1 MSNKRKLNQLGGRTL
16 QHRQGR
22 GRHREPGT
30 TIADLVAM
38 PGQVG
43 AKILAAGA
51 LGSAAMMVMQPGV
64 TSAAGGTPAPTGV
77 TSSTL
82 TADVSANQTQSN
94 GGGIPTNAVDL
105 LGIPASG
112 LSPLPQA
119 SPGNP
124 TGRVTVTVPF
134 STDGLGTPSVGI
146 QGSISP
152 ANTNNGSLFGLGPPN
167 SVGGAI
173 PFSLNSSTFSQSPT
187 ATQPTFSFT
196 KPSLNQ
202 ILATDPELSGL
213 INNLSKTQTPTFDLP
228 QLPTLQ
234 EIFPNA
240 VMGANSAN
248 SLTPGQETSLQQQIN
263 QAFGAPQGQDGALTP
278 QQLIDQAFSAFPA
291 QTGQQPAP
299 GQQLTPQQQFDQTFS
314 TLQAQNGQTP
324 ISDFG
329 SLLGTSSNLR
339 LSGQAGPDAGSLL
352 QVAEQAQPGQ
362 PQIRNDTVTVIDENG
377 NAKDLPLGSGQGQF
391 SIDNPAVVNP
401 GTVVPIPGGGTGT
414 LQPGDALTILPN
426 PNTGFPG
433 LKIITPQLVPQG
445 DNSNGTGNPV
455 QVAFG
460 DPLQA
465 FAAGAVQD
473 RSIAASLTPQD
484 QSATANQV
492 FAALTPPGQQPSPAP
507 SIPAFAD
514 QPPGA
519 AIRVVDTANGPAIQY
534 DPGDGS
540 PAITYGA
547 GEAVPV
553 GDGKTLV
560 TPGTNEFGQAPVF
573 TPNPNAPLIPSDQ
586 INNPMQETPVPIP
599 VPRPPDPIN
608 TNPFEPP
615 TGNDNTRFAMNTSG
629 NTAQDQPPAPAP
641 APVVQD
647 QPPAPAPAPVV
658 QDQPP
663 APAPAPVAQGQPPA
677 PAPVV
682 QDQPPVQTVDPTGQ
696 GDPAQQP
703 PPAPAPVVVASTSG
717 SGFGV

>member
-1 MSNKRKLNQLGGRTL
+1 MSNRKKLDSPGRHAP
-16 QHRQGR
+16 QHRHDR

-30 TIADLVAM
+30 TIADLVAI

-82 TADVSANQTQSN
+82 TADM
-94 GGGIPTNAVDL
+94 TNAVDL
-105 LGIPASG
+105 LGIPATG

-124 TGRVTVTVPF
+124 TGRVTVTVPL

-146 QGSISP
+146 AGSISP

-173 PFSLNSSTFSQSPT
+173 PFSINSSTFSQSPT
-187 ATQPTFSFT
+187 STPTFTFT
-196 KPSLNQ
+196 KPSLDQ

-213 INNLSKTQTPTFDLP
+213 INNLSRAQTPTFDLP
-228 QLPTLQ
+228 QVPTLQ

-240 VMGANSAN
+240 AIGGNSAN
-248 SLTPGQETSLQQQIN
+248 SLTPGEETALQQQIN
-263 QAFGAPQGQDGALTP
+263 QAFGAPQGQDGQAPTALT
-278 QQLIDQAFSAFPA
+278 L
-291 QTGQQPAP
+291 
-299 GQQLTPQQQFDQTFS
+299 QQQFDQAVS
-314 TLQAQNGQTP
+314 ALQAQNGQTP

-329 SLLGTSSNLR
+329 SLLGTSPNLR
-339 LSGQAGPDAGSLL
+339 LSGQASPDVGSLL
-352 QVAEQAQPGQ
+352 QVADQAQPGQ
-362 PQIRNDTVTVIDENG
+362 PQIRNEAVTVIDENG

-401 GTVVPIPGGGTGT
+401 GTVVPLPGGGTGT
-414 LQPGDALTILPN
+414 LQPGDGLTILPN
-426 PNTGFPG
+426 ANTGFPG

-455 QVAFG
+455 QVASG

-473 RSIAASLTPQD
+473 KSIAASLTPQD
-484 QSATANQV
+484 QSAAANQV
-492 FAALTPPGQQPSPAP
+492 FAALTPPGQQPSPTP
-507 SIPAFAD
+507 PIPAFAD
-514 QPPGA
+514 QPPGSA
-519 AIRVVDTANGPAIQY
+519 VRVVDTPNGPAIQY
-534 DPGDGS
+534 EPGDGG
-540 PAITYGA
+540 PVITYGA

-560 TPGTNEFGQAPVF
+560 SPGTNEFGPAPVF

-586 INNPMQETPVPIP
+586 INIPMQETPVPIP

-615 TGNDNTRFAMNTSG
+615 TGNDSTRFAMNTGG
-629 NTAQDQPPAPAP
+629 NTTQDQQPAPAP
-641 APVVQD
+641 AQPVVQD
-647 QPPAPAPAPVV
+647 QPPAPAPAQPVV

-663 APAPAPVAQGQPPA
+663 APV

-682 QDQPPVQTVDPTGQ
+682 QDQPPVQTGDPADQ
-696 GDPAQQP
+696 GDPAQQPAAPPAQQP
-703 PPAPAPVVVASTSG
+703 PPAPIVVVSNGG
-717 SGFGV
+717 SGFNV